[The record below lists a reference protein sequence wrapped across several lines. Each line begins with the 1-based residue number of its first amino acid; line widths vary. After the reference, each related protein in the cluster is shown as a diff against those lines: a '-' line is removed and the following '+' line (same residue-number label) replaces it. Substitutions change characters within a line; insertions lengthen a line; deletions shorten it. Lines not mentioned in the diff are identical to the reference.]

1 MTSLFRV
8 NWIQICGVI
17 AFVFVVFASLLL
29 PEQVEQMRTG
39 HWFAEHFVGYF
50 LASAVICLGWRR
62 PFLVAGVLTVAAFV
76 LEGLQALTP
85 NHSSNLLSVLGGA
98 SGAWLASLI
107 IEALRVA
114 SMRRRSPGAMSS
126 PND

>member
-8 NWIQICGVI
+8 NWIQICGVL
-17 AFVFVVFASLLL
+17 AFAFVVFASLLL

-50 LASAVICLGWRR
+50 AASAVICLGWRR
-62 PFLVAGVLTVAAFV
+62 PLVVAGMLTIVAFV

-85 NHSSNLLSVLGGA
+85 NHSANFLSVLGGA
-98 SGAWLASLI
+98 CGAWLAALLV
-107 IEALRVA
+107 EAIRVA
-114 SMRRRSPGAMSS
+114 SKRRKSA
-126 PND
+126 

>member
-8 NWIQICGVI
+8 NWIQICGVLAI
-17 AFVFVVFASLLL
+17 AFVVFASLLL

-39 HWFAEHFVGYF
+39 HWFAEHFIGYF
-50 LASAVICLGWRR
+50 AASAVICLGWRR
-62 PFLVAGVLTVAAFV
+62 PLLVAGILTVAAFV

-98 SGAWLASLI
+98 SGAWLAALI
-107 IEALRVA
+107 VEAVRVA
-114 SMRRRSPGAMSS
+114 SNRRKSA
-126 PND
+126 